1 MVCSPVIIIIHLLTL
16 VESYS
21 SNSMMGTGLAGSSVE
36 GVEGVVPAR
45 IVSRAS
51 SSTTSVSGVKYSF
64 FIFSYAIF
72 FVFMCGRANRV
83 TPPHTILMKYVI

>member
-21 SNSMMGTGLAGSSVE
+21 SNSMMGTGLAGSS
-36 GVEGVVPAR
+36 VEGVVPAR